1 MRLQR
6 SPRIARTPHNP
17 FFPCSALLALGMKP
31 PKPMSSRKKPKPK
44 KAAEQPSVSPK
55 RQRSPKVSST
65 ATSEIDDEIDADSE
79 LVATRY
85 SISAYGADFPVD
97 GLVKRMKQ
105 GDIVVPLFD
114 PNVSAGADSPGFQ
127 RNFVWTKRQSDR
139 FVESLLFGFPVPGI
153 FLFKDADNRLLV
165 VDGQQRLTTLQAF
178 CDGVLEG
185 KEYRLTEVHAE
196 WRDKRYTDLSASD
209 RRRLDDTIIH
219 ATVIRQEEPDTDL
232 NSVYLIFERLNTGG
246 TALTPQQ
253 IRVALYRG
261 PFVNLIRTLNDS
273 DDWRSLVGKKSKS
286 LKDQE
291 LILRMFALLHNRSSY
306 QRPMK
311 EFLNKFLS
319 EHRNFGKSL
328 TAERLTS
335 LFNETLAAIRT
346 TIGDRAF
353 RLESLV
359 NAALADAVWVG
370 VAERLRTQGP
380 IAQTSKAK
388 IKSAYERLL
397 AQEEFQTSVRR
408 ATANEDSVDTRL
420 QLAIKA
426 FSRA

>member
-1 MRLQR
+1 MSAPKPAATRRAKPKGGTALKAK
-6 SPRIARTPHNP
+6 SNTRTPGRAVREVANP
-17 FFPCSALLALGMKP
+17 P
-31 PKPMSSRKKPKPK
+31 
-44 KAAEQPSVSPK
+44 
-55 RQRSPKVSST
+55 
-65 ATSEIDDEIDADSE
+65 SEINDEIDSDAE

-153 FLFKDADNRLLV
+153 FLFRDADNRLLV

-185 KEYRLTEVHAE
+185 KEYRLTEVHNE
-196 WRDKRYTDLSASD
+196 WRDKRYSDLSPSD

-219 ATVIRQEEPDTDL
+219 ATVIRQDEPDTNM

-246 TALTPQQ
+246 TALSPQQ

-261 PFVNLIRTLNDS
+261 AFVNLLRKLNDN
-273 DDWRSLVGKKSKS
+273 DDWRVLVGKKSKTM
-286 LKDQE
+286 KDQE
-291 LILRMFALLHNRSSY
+291 LVLRMFALLHNRASY

-311 EFLNKFLS
+311 EFLNNFLS
-319 EHRNFGKSL
+319 EHRNFTRTL
-328 TAERLTS
+328 TEAHLEK
-335 LFNETLAAIRT
+335 LFVDTLKTIRAM
-346 TIGDRAF
+346 IGDRAF

-359 NAALADAVWVG
+359 NAALADAIWVG
-370 VAERLRTQGP
+370 VAERVRTQGP
-380 IAQTSKAK
+380 VGPSSKSKLKLAHD
-388 IKSAYERLL
+388 RLL
-397 AQEEFQTSVRR
+397 AQPEFKTAVTRG
-408 ATANEDSVDTRL
+408 TANEESIQTRL
-420 QLAIKA
+420 DLAVKA
-426 FSRA
+426 FAKA